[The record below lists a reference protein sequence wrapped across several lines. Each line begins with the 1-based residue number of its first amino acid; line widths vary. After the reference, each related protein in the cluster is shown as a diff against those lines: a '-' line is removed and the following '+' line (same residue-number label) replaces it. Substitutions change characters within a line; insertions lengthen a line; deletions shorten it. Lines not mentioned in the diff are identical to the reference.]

1 MGWLI
6 AHNSLHTNSRLKRFG
21 MNVDGLCFLC
31 GLADEAQQHLFFE
44 CAFSRRVI
52 HSLMLCTG
60 LKLPETNVLHWC
72 THTPGLKLQRK
83 VMNAMVLSVM
93 YQVWQQRNKCRIE
106 QMVMRT
112 MRVAQLISDDMKKR
126 IKERDKRKMTPHE
139 LDWLGSFKF
148 I

>member
-6 AHNSLHTNSRLKRFG
+6 AHNSLHTNSRLKSFG

-31 GLADEAQQHLFFE
+31 GQAEETQKHLFFE

-52 HSLMLCTG
+52 QALMKCTG
-60 LKLPETNVLHWC
+60 LKLPETNILHWC
-72 THTPGLKLQRK
+72 IHNTGLKTQRK
-83 VMNAMVLSVM
+83 VMNALVLSAM
-93 YQVWQQRNKCRIE
+93 YQVWQQRNKSRIE
-106 QMVMRT
+106 QLVMRP

-126 IKERDKRKMTPHE
+126 IKERDKRKLTSQD
-139 LDWLGSFKF
+139 LDWLGSLSF